1 MNYKSINDYEV
12 LYMIRENS
20 EEAKDLMYE
29 KYMPIVKNMA
39 STFYKLNKN
48 LGVEYEDYIQE
59 GLIAL
64 NKAIYTYDE
73 KKDVLFFTYFNNI
86 INKHFNSYI
95 RSLKANKHT
104 ILNQSVRCSDIFW
117 NALEKEN
124 FDYDKIIV
132 EEEFIEMKN
141 LLDVELSCVFEL
153 FFNGFSRKEISK
165 LLDIPIKAVY
175 SRLAKTKR
183 ILRDNF
189 KKAI

>member
-29 KYMPIVKNMA
+29 KYMPLVKNMA

-48 LGVEYEDYIQE
+48 LGAEYEDYIQE

-64 NKAIYTYDE
+64 NKAICTYNE
-73 KKDVLFFTYFNNI
+73 KKNVLFFTYFNNI
-86 INKHFNSYI
+86 INKHFNAYI